1 MRFSDL
7 LRAVVQHANVV
18 QNMAI
23 REEVATL
30 LRQLEAQDAP
40 VLTMEMQIDRLQSGE
55 EQE

>member
-40 VLTMEMQIDRLQSGE
+40 VLTMEMQINRLQSGE